1 MKNDKELLK
10 ELVEYFDEVMVDVE
24 EGKPFD
30 KVDVP
35 DYRGH
40 ELEFRIDMMTE
51 RFQDMMRSYLYT
63 KDCLERIIV
72 DLKSLPVMGK
82 SPQIKNFLEKF
93 EKNMSTNKQINEY
106 LDLHEIQKKTSSD

>member
-1 MKNDKELLK
+1 MKSDKELLK

-24 EGKPFD
+24 EGKPFE

-35 DYRGH
+35 NYSGQ
-40 ELEFRIDMMTE
+40 ELEFRIDMLIE

-72 DLKSLPVMGK
+72 DLKSLPVMGN
-82 SPQIKNFLEKF
+82 SPQVKDFLEKL
-93 EKNMSTNKQINEY
+93 EKECKNKNNE
-106 LDLHEIQKKTSSD
+106 

>member
-10 ELVEYFDEVMVDVE
+10 ELVEYFRNVMVYVE

-30 KVDVP
+30 KVEIP

-40 ELEFRIDMMTE
+40 ELEFRIDMLIE
-51 RFQDMMRSYLYT
+51 LFQNMMRSYLYT
-63 KDCLERIIV
+63 NLYTKDCIMHIIL

-82 SPQIKNFLEKF
+82 SPQVKDFLEKF
-93 EKNMSTNKQINEY
+93 ERDMSANKQINEY
-106 LDLHEIQKKTSSD
+106 FDEI